1 MVKFIEVDPNEI
13 ENIRYGRR
21 GRISYPLLKGFLET
35 GMFVAQLDLTGIQQS
50 KQSLTSSLTAY
61 IKSHNLPIKL
71 LQRNGIMYLMRLDID
86 EDGNAIPD
94 WDAPMRNPEAEIFED
109 AVDIDDDEI
118 ARRFEQEENQTT
130 K

>member
-35 GMFVAQLDLTGIQQS
+35 GMFVAQLDLTGVTQS
-50 KQSLTSSLTAY
+50 KQSLTSSLNAY
-61 IKSHNLPIKL
+61 IKSHILPVRL
-71 LQRNGIMYLMRLDID
+71 LQRGGKVYLMRLDVD

-94 WDAPMRNPEAEIFED
+94 WDAPLRNPEAEIFE
-109 AVDIDDDEI
+109 IDDDEI
-118 ARRFEQEENQTT
+118 ARRYAQKEDRTA